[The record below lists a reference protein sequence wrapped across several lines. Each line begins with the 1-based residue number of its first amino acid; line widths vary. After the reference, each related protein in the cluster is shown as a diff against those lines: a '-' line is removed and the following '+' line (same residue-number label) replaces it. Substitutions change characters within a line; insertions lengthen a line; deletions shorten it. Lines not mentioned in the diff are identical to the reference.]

1 MCVGRRR
8 ERGRSNWQ
16 RGIGRYI
23 KHVRATSALAPEPKL
38 KGKSGGNVD
47 ALSGVSLSVSFF
59 FVRVP
64 PPLLH
69 KFPSTTTPSS
79 SFVVVLLFF
88 EKKKRWVGER
98 SALTQAKQRAPPPAP
113 CVCAPRYSYTD
124 QWQSGNGGVSSALS
138 RLDASHL
145 SPLTRAL
152 FSSLPLFSFF
162 FFHPLLILLL
172 FFPTSPTIFFLFWP
186 FPPFDVVRSCPRSQR
201 ACRSPAFLLALSL
214 PVQQRR
220 PCRRRL
226 WWRHHHM

>member
-1 MCVGRRR
+1 M
-8 ERGRSNWQ
+8 
-16 RGIGRYI
+16 
-23 KHVRATSALAPEPKL
+23 

-59 FVRVP
+59 FVCVSPLLFFINFHP
-64 PPLLH
+64 PPPRRL
-69 KFPSTTTPSS
+69 

-162 FFHPLLILLL
+162 HPLLILLL

-214 PVQQRR
+214 LSARAATAAMSAAAMVAASSHVTVYSFIISIIYKRCDGGSLSLPSLHTAPSQ
-220 PCRRRL
+220 
-226 WWRHHHM
+226 

>member
-1 MCVGRRR
+1 MGVCVGRRR

-152 FSSLPLFSFF
+152 FSSLPSSPSSSILFWFFYYSF
-162 FFHPLLILLL
+162 LLL
-172 FFPTSPTIFFLFWP
+172 PQSSSYFGHSRPLTSS
-186 FPPFDVVRSCPRSQR
+186 VRVRVHSVRAAHRLSC
-201 ACRSPAFLLALSL
+201 
-214 PVQQRR
+214 
-220 PCRRRL
+220 
-226 WWRHHHM
+226 